1 MKEVKEDI
9 LRAKNVIK
17 RFGKK
22 SVLEDI
28 NLEIKKAE
36 IFGLIGASGAGKTT
50 LLSCLVG
57 FLEPDEGQVAIK
69 INNTFHAINTEIS
82 KEFYG
87 FAAQTPSFY
96 EKLTV
101 YENLTYFGT
110 LYNVDKDTL
119 DRNIDA
125 ALRLVGLH
133 DEKENIVQNLSGG
146 MQKRL
151 DIAIALVHNPEILIL
166 DEPTANLDIVL
177 RKQMWELI
185 LKIKE
190 MGTTVIIASH
200 FLSEMEHLCDRVA
213 MIHGGK
219 VFAQGTINELR
230 HLYRKEEKVVIETR
244 SRDYELISKHL
255 YTQKVHA
262 RKMVKAHYKLMIYT
276 DDAKNVTHTL
286 MHVIEQLK
294 DHIVELE
301 IKPLSLDEIFEE
313 VTAKK

>member
-1 MKEVKEDI
+1 MIKEEI
-9 LRAKNVIK
+9 LRAKGLSK
-17 RFGKK
+17 GFGKK
-22 SVLEDI
+22 AVLENID
-28 NLEIKKAE
+28 LEIKKAE

-57 FLEPDEGQVAIK
+57 FLSPDQGHVAIK
-69 INNTFHAINTEIS
+69 INHTFHAINSEIS
-82 KEFYG
+82 KEFFG

-101 YENLTYFGT
+101 YENLAYFGT

-119 DRNIDA
+119 DKNIDA
-125 ALRLVGLH
+125 ALRLVGLYE
-133 DEKENIVQNLSGG
+133 EKANIVETLSGG

-177 RKQMWELI
+177 RKQMWDLI

-213 MIHGGK
+213 MIHTGK
-219 VFAQGTINELR
+219 IYAQGTIRELR
-230 HLYRKEEKVVIETR
+230 HLYRKEEKIVLETV
-244 SRDYELISKHL
+244 SKDYELISKHL
-255 YTQKVHA
+255 YGQKVHVK
-262 RKMVKAHYKLMIYT
+262 KMLKSHSKLLIYSEESKST
-276 DDAKNVTHTL
+276 MHTL
-286 MHVIEQLK
+286 MHVLDQLK
-294 DHIVELE
+294 DQIVELE
-301 IKPLSLDEIFEE
+301 LKPLSLDEIFED
-313 VTAKK
+313 AINKK